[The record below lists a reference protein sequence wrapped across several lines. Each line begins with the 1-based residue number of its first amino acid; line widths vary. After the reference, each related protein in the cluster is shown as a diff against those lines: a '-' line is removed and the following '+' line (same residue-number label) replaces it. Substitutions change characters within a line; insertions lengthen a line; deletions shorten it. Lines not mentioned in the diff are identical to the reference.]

1 MFFYV
6 QKKDSMKSVF
16 VFLMFTFFSFGQVKS
31 PYALTDA
38 KMDKI
43 PADLSTS
50 TDGIAKYINENFK
63 SENDKIRAVFYWTAS
78 NIRYDI
84 ENIASI
90 DFKEVSPD
98 KIKNTVLSKK
108 GVCIHYA
115 EVFND
120 IAKKVNIKAY
130 IIYGYTKQNGKVDVL
145 SHAWCAARIDSTWW
159 LFDPT
164 WGAGY
169 VDKNKFFKKLNNLN
183 FKAAPA
189 QFVATH
195 MPFDYLWQFL
205 DYPVTNQEFIDG
217 KTQINT
223 TKPKFDFV
231 NQIEE
236 YDRMSDLDKA
246 RTVLIRIQN
255 NGVKNSL
262 IQEMVQFQKSE
273 ADALQNNEAMAKMQG
288 ISDDYNLAIAQF
300 NDFIMYRNNKFKPLL
315 PDEAIKEM
323 IVTPKQKI
331 LDCQNRIYK
340 IGKYNDNNFEN
351 VKSLKKSI
359 IDILKHIEEQEK
371 FVNDYLSKSK
381 SARKGMFTKV
391 TWFGVPLN

>member
-43 PADLSTS
+43 PADLSSS

-98 KIKNTVLSKK
+98 KIKNTVISKK

-120 IAKKVNIKAY
+120 IAKKVNIKSY
-130 IIYGYTKQNGKVDVL
+130 IVYGYTKQNGKVDVL

>member
-1 MFFYV
+1 MSK
-6 QKKDSMKSVF
+6 KKDSMKNVF
-16 VFLMFTFFSFGQVKS
+16 VFLMFTIFSFGQVKS
-31 PYALTDA
+31 PYALIDA

-50 TDGIAKYINENFK
+50 TDGIAKFINENFK
-63 SENDKIRAVFYWTAS
+63 SENDKIRAAFYWTAS

-130 IIYGYTKQNGKVDVL
+130 IIYGYTKQNGKVDAL
-145 SHAWCAARIDSTWW
+145 SHAWCAARIDNTWL

-183 FKAAPA
+183 FKAAPT

-205 DYPVTNQEFIDG
+205 NYPVTNQEFIDG

-223 TKPKFDFV
+223 AKPKFDFV

-255 NGVKNSL
+255 NGIKNSL

-273 ADALQNNEAMAKMQG
+273 ADALQNNEAMAKMEG
-288 ISDDYNLAIAQF
+288 ISDDYNQAIAQF

-351 VKSLKKSI
+351 VKSLKKAI
-359 IDILKHIEEQEK
+359 IDILKQIEEQEK

-381 SARKGMFTKV
+381 TARKGMFTKV
-391 TWFGVPLN
+391 KWFGVPLN

>member
-1 MFFYV
+1 
-6 QKKDSMKSVF
+6 MKSVF
-16 VFLMFTFFSFGQVKS
+16 VFLMFTVFSFGQVKN

-38 KMDKI
+38 KIDKI

-50 TDGIAKYINENFK
+50 TDGIAKYINENLK
-63 SENDKIRAVFYWTAS
+63 LEKDKIRAVFYWTAS
-78 NIRYDI
+78 NISYDI

-145 SHAWCAARIDSTWW
+145 SHAWCAARIDNTWW

-164 WGAGY
+164 WGSGY

-183 FKAAPA
+183 YKVLPN
-189 QFVATH
+189 QFIATH

-205 DYPVTNQEFIDG
+205 NYTVANQEFIDG
-217 KTQINT
+217 KSQINK

-231 NQIEE
+231 REIEE
-236 YDRMSDLDKA
+236 YDQMSDLDKA
-246 RTVLIRIQN
+246 RTALIRIQN
-255 NGVKNSL
+255 NGIKNSL
-262 IQEMVQFQKSE
+262 IQEMAQFKKSE
-273 ADALQNNEAMAKMQG
+273 VDALQNNEAMSKMQG
-288 ISDDYNLAIAQF
+288 ISDDYNQAIAQF

-323 IVTPKQKI
+323 IVAPKQKI

-340 IGKYNDNNFEN
+340 IGKFNDNNFEN

-359 IDILKHIEEQEK
+359 IDVLKQIEDQEK
-371 FVNDYLSKSK
+371 FVNEYLSKSK

>member
-1 MFFYV
+1 MPKNEIIMKIFFLL
-6 QKKDSMKSVF
+6 
-16 VFLMFTFFSFGQVKS
+16 LMFTGISFGQAKN
-31 PYALTDA
+31 PYAVTDA

-43 PADLSTS
+43 PGDLSAS
-50 TDGIAKYINENFK
+50 TDGIAKYVNENFK
-63 SENDKIRAVFYWTAS
+63 SEKDKIRAVFYWTAS
-78 NIRYDI
+78 NISYDI
-84 ENIASI
+84 ENITSI

-98 KIKNTVLSKK
+98 KIKNTVLTKK

-120 IAKKVNIKAY
+120 IAKKVGIKSY
-130 IIYGYTKQNGKVDVL
+130 IVYGYTKQNGKVDIL
-145 SHAWCAARIDSTWW
+145 SHAWCAAKIDNTWW

-169 VDKNKFFKKLNNLN
+169 VNKNKFFKKLNNLN
-183 FKAAPA
+183 YKVSPN

-205 DYPVTNQEFIDG
+205 NYTVTNQEFIDG

-223 TKPKFDFV
+223 AKPKFDFV

-246 RTVLIRIQN
+246 RTALIRIQN

-262 IQEMVQFQKSE
+262 IQEMVQFKRSE
-273 ADALQNNEAMAKMQG
+273 ADGLQNNEAMAKMQS
-288 ISDDYNLAIAQF
+288 ISDDYNQAIAQF
-300 NDFIMYRNNKFKPLL
+300 NDYIMYRNNKFKPLL

-359 IDILKHIEEQEK
+359 IDVLKQIEEQEK
-371 FVNDYLSKSK
+371 FVNEYLSKSK